1 MSNRERTALVALLP
15 VGSFLFVLWLS
26 SPQFGVV
33 ANPVDPKDCGYP
45 LPPCTGIEP
54 TPEPT
59 PIPTTP
65 PDDCLNPG
73 DPGCPPPPTPVP
85 TSSGCNTPINCI
97 TPEATEPPEPTPV
110 PTTDPC
116 PLRHHV
122 LRRTLRLIP
131 VPYLHHA

>member
-1 MSNRERTALVALLP
+1 MSNRERTAIVALLL

-26 SPQFGVV
+26 TPRLGVV

-65 PDDCLNPG
+65 PDDCFNPG
-73 DPGCPPPPTPVP
+73 DPGCPPLSTH
-85 TSSGCNTPINCI
+85 TGTHGR
-97 TPEATEPPEPTPV
+97 AY
-110 PTTDPC
+110 D
-116 PLRHHV
+116 
-122 LRRTLRLIP
+122 
-131 VPYLHHA
+131 